1 MAAEI
6 KVKILP
12 VIQVLMHLAGA
23 LALPQSPDFN
33 LQIYSEFFQ
42 ILIFHEHE
50 QVE

>member
-12 VIQVLMHLAGA
+12 VILVLMHLAGA
-23 LALPQSPDFN
+23 LALSWSPDFN
-33 LQIYSEFFQ
+33 LKLYSEFFQ
-42 ILIFHEHE
+42 ILIFHKSE